1 MTSPAH
7 CQSQSWR
14 RWRRMEA
21 GKCLRARRGRIPAG
35 LFLISC
41 FSSVFSMCTKREPQ
55 AKTPVIF
62 SRRSPFAEDHGSR
75 FLGRIRL
82 AGVTSYESTSIRA
95 PSLAS
100 SPPSPLFQTIGYV
113 GTRIWIPLRD
123 SSGVS
128 PDSMTLSWLVRKNI
142 LF

>member
-1 MTSPAH
+1 M
-7 CQSQSWR
+7 
-14 RWRRMEA
+14 
-21 GKCLRARRGRIPAG
+21 I
-35 LFLISC
+35 LFG
-41 FSSVFSMCTKREPQ
+41 VFNVHEERTTG
-55 AKTPVIF
+55 KTPVIF